1 MANRLP
7 LIVNSDTEQIQELP
21 VGDNLDIGN
30 GDIVNVRS
38 LVGNTLTAST
48 VSIVG
53 TLSVES
59 IANVE
64 SITGNVITGNTIQVS
79 SFNSDSITLTGSA
92 NIAGN
97 LLVSTTMTAGNIT
110 STALTTATADIS
122 GNLSLDGNLL
132 ATNSAI
138 TANSVYASS
147 YFFANGDPFVGGG
160 GGGGGGGVSG
170 NYDGGTPSSV
180 YGGIAAID
188 GGAVT
193 N

>member
-1 MANRLP
+1 MTNRLP
-7 LIVNSDTEQIQELP
+7 LIINSDTEQIQELP
-21 VGDNLDIGN
+21 VGDNLDIGD

-53 TLSVES
+53 ILSVES

-79 SFNSDSITLTGSA
+79 NFNSDSITLTGSA

-97 LLVSTTMTAGNIT
+97 LLVSTTLTANNIE
-110 STALTTATADIS
+110 STLLSVTAADIA

-132 ATNSAI
+132 APTSKI
-138 TANSVYASS
+138 TANSVYAAS
-147 YFFANGDPFVGGG
+147 YFFSNGDPFVS
-160 GGGGGGGVSG
+160 GGGGGGVSVSG
-170 NYDGGTPSSV
+170 NYDGGSPSSV

-188 GGAVT
+188 GGGVV
-193 N
+193 